1 MFSDWPEVRQRL
13 FGNVLEHVRYRGRH
27 YGLPVTMLPFV
38 LAANR
43 SILDR
48 YGVAVPRTWGEMK
61 AAGAVLKEHGIHAFT
76 MPAGLNLDTAYRFLP
91 LLYGAGGRVFNDD
104 WTKAAFNGPAGRAA
118 LQFLVDMKEA
128 GYMPAASSAYAF
140 DENAAHWTTGKAAFS
155 IEGPWWQDIV
165 RGELRL
171 RPVAARARPG
181 AGPRGSAREAIR
193 PAPCST

>member
-1 MFSDWPEVRQRL
+1 M
-13 FGNVLEHVRYRGRH
+13 LEHVRYEEKH

-48 YGVAVPRTWGEMK
+48 YGVEVPRTWEEMK
-61 AAGAVLKEHGIHAFT
+61 EAGAVLKEHGIHAFT

-118 LQFLVDMKEA
+118 LQFLVDLKP
-128 GYMPAASSAYAF
+128 GTCRRRVRPTHS
-140 DENAAHWTTGKAAFS
+140 TRTLPTGQPGRRRSPSK
-155 IEGPWWQDIV
+155 G
-165 RGELRL
+165 RGGRT
-171 RPVAARARPG
+171 P
-181 AGPRGSAREAIR
+181 
-193 PAPCST
+193 